1 MDPDFLTT
9 HGSISCRTLI
19 DHFFRDRHFG
29 YIKGGFWLAHR
40 KDFVENWNCAYNL
53 FEGHEHYTNSFLRW
67 RFLWKYYG
75 TQAKGTDL
83 DTSRE
88 KFATPSS
95 GSVAYLLRYPR
106 TVCSQCVVHRL
117 WTDPVQGFFSENSVS
132 LTFLAWSV
140 PESGLGLGTQT
151 TDGHYGPSFRYYLCL
166 VVSNGRWKT
175 RPSIFFESIS
185 MLCDMFNRNWTTCC
199 PVLWS
204 FFLVL
209 EHSFNFKP
217 IYVLFFRFFGFK

>member
-117 WTDPVQGFFSENSVS
+117 WTDPVQGFFFWKFGQSDVFS
-132 LTFLAWSV
+132 LVGPRVWV
-140 PESGLGLGTQT
+140 RVRDP
-151 TDGHYGPSFRYYLCL
+151 DYG
-166 VVSNGRWKT
+166 
-175 RPSIFFESIS
+175 RP
-185 MLCDMFNRNWTTCC
+185 
-199 PVLWS
+199 LWS
-204 FFLVL
+204 KFPLLFMFSCVKWKMKNKT
-209 EHSFNFKP
+209 FNLLW
-217 IYVLFFRFFGFK
+217 ININAVWYV